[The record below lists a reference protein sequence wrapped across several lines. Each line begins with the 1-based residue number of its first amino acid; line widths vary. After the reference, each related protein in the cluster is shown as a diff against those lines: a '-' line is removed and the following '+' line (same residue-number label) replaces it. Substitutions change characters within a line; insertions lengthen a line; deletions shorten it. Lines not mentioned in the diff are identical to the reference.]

1 MLKVPRPLFVVLTT
15 LLIAF
20 ALAACAPAGSGGAS
34 IRAENVWARAAKMSG
49 EAMGGMQHSHGAES
63 MEYGGTKANSAVYMK
78 LVNRGAQADRLLSAQ
93 ADVCQTVELHETVMQ
108 GDVMKMQPVANGIE
122 VPANGSVEL
131 KPGGLHVMLI
141 GLTRDL
147 NPGDKFPVTLQFEK
161 AGTITVQAEVRQP

>member
-1 MLKVPRPLFVVLTT
+1 MWKSPRPVFVLLTI
-15 LLIAF
+15 LLVVF
-20 ALAACAPAGSGGAS
+20 ALAGCGPAGSGSAS
-34 IRAENVWARAAKMSG
+34 ISAENVWARAAKMSG
-49 EAMGGMQHSHGAES
+49 EAMGGMQHGHGAES

-78 LVNRGAQADRLLSAQ
+78 LVNRGAQADRLISAK

-108 GDVMKMQPVANGIE
+108 GDVMRMQQVQGGIE

-141 GLTRDL
+141 GLTKDL

-161 AGTITVQAEVRQP
+161 AGAITVQAEVRQP

>member
-1 MLKVPRPLFVVLTT
+1 MSKLARPSFVLSIVLI
-15 LLIAF
+15 LVF
-20 ALAACAPAGSGGAS
+20 ALAGCGPAGTGSAS
-34 IRAENVWARAAKMSG
+34 ISAENVWARAAKMSG
-49 EAMGGMQHSHGAES
+49 ETMGGMQHSHGAES

-78 LVNRGAQADRLLSAQ
+78 LVNRGAQADRLISAK
-93 ADVCQTVELHETVMQ
+93 ADVCTTVELHETVMQ
-108 GDVMKMQPVANGIE
+108 GDVMQMRPVANGIE

-141 GLTRDL
+141 GLTKDL